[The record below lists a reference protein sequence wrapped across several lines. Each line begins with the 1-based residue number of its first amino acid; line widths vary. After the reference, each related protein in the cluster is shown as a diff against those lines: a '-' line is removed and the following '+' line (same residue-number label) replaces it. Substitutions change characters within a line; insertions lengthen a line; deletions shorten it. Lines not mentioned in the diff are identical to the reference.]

1 MPKKAGMEAW
11 KKNRRIE
18 YLVKK
23 KYRYYIFCEGE
34 KTEPLYF
41 KGFKK
46 MIEENPIYKGMVL
59 IQIEPCGV
67 ETMSVIN
74 MAEDY
79 VRKNDITKGQIWCV
93 YDKDS
98 FPARRFNGV
107 TERAESL
114 NKNNKELQYH
124 VAWSNECIEFWFI
137 LYFENYT
144 SNNHRSEYI
153 EFLSKKYKEL
163 GLEKYEKNR
172 SDTFDILRKYG
183 KEDLAIRYA
192 KRIIEENEGKTPT
205 EIAPGTMVYKLVEEL
220 RKYC

>member
-1 MPKKAGMEAW
+1 MPKKA
-11 KKNRRIE
+11 
-18 YLVKK
+18 
-23 KYRYYIFCEGE
+23 
-34 KTEPLYF
+34 
-41 KGFKK
+41 
-46 MIEENPIYKGMVL
+46 GMVL

-107 TERAESL
+107 AERAESL
-114 NKNNKELQYH
+114 NKKNKELQYH
-124 VAWSNECIEFWFI
+124 VAWSNECIELWFI

-183 KEDLAIRYA
+183 KEDNDYRL
-192 KRIIEENEGKTPT
+192 
-205 EIAPGTMVYKLVEEL
+205 
-220 RKYC
+220 